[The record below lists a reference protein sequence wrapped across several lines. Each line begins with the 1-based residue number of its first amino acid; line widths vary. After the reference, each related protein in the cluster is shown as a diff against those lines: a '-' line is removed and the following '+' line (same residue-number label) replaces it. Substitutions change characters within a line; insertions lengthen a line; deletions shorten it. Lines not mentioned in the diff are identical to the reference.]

1 MAAVKTY
8 GYEDANWKDKL
19 TSYNGQ
25 TITYDEIGNPTY
37 YYNGLSLDWENGRQ
51 LSSGETGAAGGSFS
65 YDYNDAGLRVQKS
78 AGGYGVTDY
87 YYNGD
92 QLLSQV
98 NGNIQM
104 DFLYDDAESL
114 IGFLYNGTAYY
125 YIRNLQNDII
135 GILDSDGNQVVSY
148 VYDSWGKLI
157 STSGSLVDTIGFQN
171 PFRYRGYYYDQE
183 TGWYYLQS
191 RYYDPEIGRFINPDN
206 ISLASGSLKSVVN
219 KNMYAYCDNSPI
231 ICEDTEGEFWH
242 LVAGAAV
249 GALLSGASQLISN
262 IASGREWH
270 EGMVSAVAV
279 GAVTGFISATGFGP
293 VIQGVGNTLASAGG
307 DILQQGIDKGFNNID
322 YIQTARV
329 AIKSGI
335 SNAAGGILGNKLT
348 KGKRNEATSRIE
360 KGTSRQSRNKPG
372 SAGYKRGT
380 ENVAYGTQLQ
390 NQARFE
396 SSSYGSA
403 VSAGSS
409 AIYNSFSS
417 SNKKGTW
424 CYPGVYI

>member
-1 MAAVKTY
+1 
-8 GYEDANWKDKL
+8 
-19 TSYNGQ
+19 
-25 TITYDEIGNPTY
+25 
-37 YYNGLSLDWENGRQ
+37 
-51 LSSGETGAAGGSFS
+51 
-65 YDYNDAGLRVQKS
+65 
-78 AGGYGVTDY
+78 
-87 YYNGD
+87 
-92 QLLSQV
+92 
-98 NGNIQM
+98 M

-125 YIRNLQNDII
+125 YVRNLQNDIT

-157 STSGSLVDTIGFQN
+157 STSGSLADTIGSQN
-171 PFRYRGYYYDQE
+171 PFRYRGYYYDRE

-279 GAVTGFISATGFGP
+279 GAVTGFISVTGFGP

-322 YIQTARV
+322 YVQTAKV
-329 AIKSGI
+329 TVYAGITNTIGGFIGGELTYGKKEKAKALIKKG
-335 SNAAGGILGNKLT
+335 NARKSHN
-348 KGKRNEATSRIE
+348 TS
-360 KGTSRQSRNKPG
+360 K
-372 SAGYKRGT
+372 AGYNRG
-380 ENVAYGTQLQ
+380 VDKVKDGTKLK
-390 NQARFE
+390 NQAQFE

-403 VSAGSS
+403 ISAGSS
-409 AIYNSFSS
+409 AIYNSFNN
-417 SNKKGTW
+417 SNSKGTW